1 MELGYLGVNNEFG
14 IVNNYRKGSI
24 SPTAS
29 NRDLMKNV
37 YNKKCTKYS
46 RIEKFVS
53 KLHKEILD
61 LHGWYVPSDV
71 KTQKSDAIV
80 Y

>member
-1 MELGYLGVNNEFG
+1 MNLKSSTIIKTAV
-14 IVNNYRKGSI
+14 SHQP
-24 SPTAS
+24 SP
-29 NRDLMKNV
+29 NRNLMKKV